1 MKKEPALSTWIE
13 ISKTAFKTFDQIVQ
27 PVNTA
32 DKFCN
37 KLDGGRL
44 GIRLN
49 LSLFILKL

>member
-13 ISKTAFKTFDQIVQ
+13 ISKTAFKTFDQM
-27 PVNTA
+27 NTA